1 MKQNESIKELS
12 RLITEAIYYKM
23 KDIVSEE
30 YNKKELESDSYI
42 LSTLKKCGKIAR
54 YQEENIP
61 KPWIVM
67 IFPYFTGLY
76 FTGPDVVKALMVGNQ
91 KKFNSTEI
99 TIEECYDLPID
110 VSYAHRIA
118 AINFLYY
125 IGVCSLMTYII
136 RGNYKRFEAQ
146 VQSFVMNIFEESE
159 GDKNKFCQL
168 IKEKMLVDISSE
180 KFKKLGLGKFRTF
193 CDYVS
198 GKDSK
203 NQLDNILDNL
213 FVPNDTQ
220 SETVSIGL

>member
-1 MKQNESIKELS
+1 MKQNESIRELS
-12 RLITEAIYYKM
+12 KLITEAIYYKM

-42 LSTLKKCGKIAR
+42 LSTLKKCARNTANQSGKVTAVWSAMISAYIAGL
-54 YQEENIP
+54 NIVDSD
-61 KPWIVM
+61 ILQIA
-67 IFPYFTGLY
+67 IF
-76 FTGPDVVKALMVGNQ
+76 GNQ
-91 KKFNSTEI
+91 KKITSPEI
-99 TIEECYDLPID
+99 SIGECYDLPID
-110 VSYAHRIA
+110 VSYARRILGV
-118 AINFLYY
+118 NFLYY
-125 IGVCSLMTYII
+125 MGVCSLMTYII
-136 RGNYKRFEAQ
+136 KGRYKDFEAQ

-213 FVPNDTQ
+213 FVTNDTQ
-220 SETVSIGL
+220 SKTVSILL